1 MSGWWGRSCEEEEPE
16 EEEAPPQGKQTIILR
31 LSYSSIQFN
40 STLLIER
47 LSYYMH
53 SILKQYYNKIYIGNI
68 DTYFWGN
75 PQGRVFKYR

>member
-40 STLLIER
+40 SIQLNFIDRKIIILYAQYIET
-47 LSYYMH
+47 
-53 SILKQYYNKIYIGNI
+53 IL
-68 DTYFWGN
+68 
-75 PQGRVFKYR
+75 

>member
-40 STLLIER
+40 SIQLNFIDR
-47 LSYYMH
+47 KII
-53 SILKQYYNKIYIGNI
+53 ILYAQ
-68 DTYFWGN
+68 
-75 PQGRVFKYR
+75 